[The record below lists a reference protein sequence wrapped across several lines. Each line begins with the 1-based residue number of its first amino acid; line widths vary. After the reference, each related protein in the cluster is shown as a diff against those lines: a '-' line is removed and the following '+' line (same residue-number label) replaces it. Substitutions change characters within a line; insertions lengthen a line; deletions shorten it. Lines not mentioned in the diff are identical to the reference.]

1 MKTYM
6 IFLISISLQKEKKL
20 PKKFFSFLHEEKVK
34 TKIKKIKSH
43 IRGGPHRRGRI
54 WKEKIN

>member
-54 WKEKIN
+54 

>member
-1 MKTYM
+1 M

-34 TKIKKIKSH
+34 TKIKKIKA
-43 IRGGPHRRGRI
+43 IYVVVPTEEDGFER
-54 WKEKIN
+54 KK